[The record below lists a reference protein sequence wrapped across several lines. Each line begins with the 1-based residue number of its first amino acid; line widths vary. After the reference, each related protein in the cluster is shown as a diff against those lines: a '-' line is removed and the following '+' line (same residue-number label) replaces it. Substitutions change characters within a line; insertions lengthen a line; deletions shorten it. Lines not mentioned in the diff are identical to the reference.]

1 MEPARAA
8 SVSREGGREEP
19 GGREWGRWGEITV
32 VAIIITG

>member
-8 SVSREGGREEP
+8 SVSREGGME
-19 GGREWGRWGEITV
+19 GGAGRGGGGEITV